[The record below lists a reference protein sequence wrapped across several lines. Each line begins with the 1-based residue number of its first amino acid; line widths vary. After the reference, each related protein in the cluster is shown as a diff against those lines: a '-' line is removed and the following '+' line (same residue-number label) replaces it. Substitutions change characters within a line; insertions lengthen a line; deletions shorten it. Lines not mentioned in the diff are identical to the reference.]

1 MATLTQR
8 IFVSYS
14 RKDYYFAES
23 LAFHLL
29 QANLPAWLDVKNLKP
44 GADWEHQLD
53 DALETA
59 CCFVL
64 VLSSNALRS
73 TNVRAEWQRAIQ
85 LRIPIVVAQ
94 FRAAPLPDELR
105 RASISDF
112 RSGFGR
118 GLRELIAL
126 LPLQADAPIHG
137 EPAGRL
143 RIVPR
148 LPPWVA
154 VMTVLMSIPM
164 LIFCALGWF
173 RGDLQTAPAPA
184 AIAILSTMILL
195 LSWLLPVGFLRRR
208 MGMTR
213 LAVSLACLAALYVY
227 QLVRLYLLG
236 PSPLAGDTFGF
247 LKFFRDHTLFT
258 VLLCAI
264 PLAGLAILILLRPED
279 LLRWCPT
286 GKGWSWYRAA
296 FAPQTSAEIVDVAA
310 AFRQVR
316 DFHLICDAADLPA
329 ASRLRDELIG
339 AGAREAA
346 DGPGAT
352 PVLLISNRTRTA
364 WLNSQADRLK
374 DSVFTIVAT
383 GIALPESLAWLWRR
397 EWVDFR
403 SWQIS
408 RGGAPRLP
416 NVPEA
421 VTRVRLPGPILFTHQ
436 LLCAFGALLF
446 VLGASCLPD
455 TVPDTPSPQEFLAMC
470 CFRPGLPLWVY
481 GQAADQ
487 ENHLRGNLP
496 PVGDFG
502 RYRGNLIRAYISLQF
517 HHHKPHMD
525 SYRGCGGCPVCRAGA
540 FNTNQAANRF
550 LVSIKESTWAA
561 G

>member
-1 MATLTQR
+1 
-8 IFVSYS
+8 
-14 RKDYYFAES
+14 
-23 LAFHLL
+23 
-29 QANLPAWLDVKNLKP
+29 
-44 GADWEHQLD
+44 
-53 DALETA
+53 
-59 CCFVL
+59 
-64 VLSSNALRS
+64 
-73 TNVRAEWQRAIQ
+73 
-85 LRIPIVVAQ
+85 
-94 FRAAPLPDELR
+94 
-105 RASISDF
+105 
-112 RSGFGR
+112 
-118 GLRELIAL
+118 
-126 LPLQADAPIHG
+126 
-137 EPAGRL
+137 
-143 RIVPR
+143 
-148 LPPWVA
+148 
-154 VMTVLMSIPM
+154 
-164 LIFCALGWF
+164 
-173 RGDLQTAPAPA
+173 
-184 AIAILSTMILL
+184 
-195 LSWLLPVGFLRRR
+195 
-208 MGMTR
+208 MTR

-316 DFHLICDAADLPA
+316 DFQLICDAADLPA

-470 CFRPGLPLWVY
+470 CSVLGCLY
-481 GQAADQ
+481 G
-487 ENHLRGNLP
+487 
-496 PVGDFG
+496 FTG
-502 RYRGNLIRAYISLQF
+502 RQLIRRTISAGTFRRWVTSAATAGILLGLISLYNSITIS
-517 HHHKPHMD
+517 HTWIHT
-525 SYRGCGGCPVCRAGA
+525 VAAAGA
-540 FNTNQAANRF
+540 LFAAPALLIR
-550 LVSIKESTWAA
+550 IKPQIAFWFPLKNPPGQPDECLTPDRDWLTLL
-561 G
+561 GFVLYLFIWIGVLQKLNG